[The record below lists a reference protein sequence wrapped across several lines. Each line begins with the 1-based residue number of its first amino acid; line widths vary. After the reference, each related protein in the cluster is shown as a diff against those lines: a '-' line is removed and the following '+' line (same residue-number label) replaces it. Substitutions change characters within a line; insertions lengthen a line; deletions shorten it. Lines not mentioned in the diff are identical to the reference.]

1 MSAKP
6 DAMKTPPRNNYANP
20 HTPIASIK
28 RPRSSMERAGSAR
41 SNSARSVG
49 SGSQRRLGGSD
60 VSTLESTPENC
71 ISPMHPPKRVER
83 KNNDHVEEESTWVG
97 RKVDALFSPVI
108 TYFNQQE
115 IHNTDSLEDKL
126 KDDMTQPTASDSS
139 SPSNGTTSLEG
150 EDDDDVDPDDT
161 LSVDSMQPI
170 EDDHTEDDEFN
181 PWQFIKSLPPYNFV
195 KHMCPSEG
203 LPPKSQNDPPITLIL
218 DLDETLVHCTVEDVQ
233 DADLTFPV
241 LFHGIN
247 YQVNVRIRPYLQ
259 EFFKRIHGHF
269 EVVVFTASQRVYANE
284 LLDRI
289 DPGKCN
295 FTIISFMHRCYP
307 LILWCVI
314 YFSDKIYI
322 KHRLFRESCLPVEG
336 NFLKDLNV
344 LNRDL
349 NKTILVDNS
358 PHAFGYQVDNGI
370 PIESWFED
378 PNDTELLKLAKFL
391 KGMLGQEDVR
401 PLIREK
407 FQSQQRVDSARKINY
422 MN

>member
-1 MSAKP
+1 M
-6 DAMKTPPRNNYANP
+6 
-20 HTPIASIK
+20 
-28 RPRSSMERAGSAR
+28 
-41 SNSARSVG
+41 
-49 SGSQRRLGGSD
+49 
-60 VSTLESTPENC
+60 
-71 ISPMHPPKRVER
+71 SPMHPPKPVER

-115 IHNTDSLEDKL
+115 IHNTDSTEDRL

-150 EDDDDVDPDDT
+150 DDDVDVDDT

-170 EDDHTEDDEFN
+170 EDDHSDDDEFN

-195 KHMCPSEG
+195 RHLRPTEG
-203 LPPKSQNDPPITLIL
+203 LPPKSQNDPPITLVL

-289 DPGKCN
+289 DP
-295 FTIISFMHRCYP
+295 
-307 LILWCVI
+307 
-314 YFSDKIYI
+314 DKIYI

-349 NKTILVDNS
+349 TKTILVDNS

-378 PNDTELLKLAKFL
+378 PKDTELLKLAKFL
-391 KGMLGQEDVR
+391 KGILGQDDVR
-401 PLIREK
+401 PMIREK
-407 FQSQQRVDSARKINY
+407 FQSQQRVESARKINY

>member
-1 MSAKP
+1 MTKNEA
-6 DAMKTPPRNNYANP
+6 AMKTPPRNNYANP

-41 SNSARSVG
+41 SNSARG
-49 SGSQRRLGGSD
+49 PGSQRRLGSD
-60 VSTLESTPENC
+60 SSTLESTPENC
-71 ISPMHPPKRVER
+71 MSPMHPPKPVER
-83 KNNDHVEEESTWVG
+83 KNDDHVEEESSWVG

-115 IHNTDSLEDKL
+115 IHNTDSAEGIEDKL
-126 KDDMTQPTASDSS
+126 KDDMTQPTASESSS

-150 EDDDDVDPDDT
+150 DEDVDDA
-161 LSVDSMQPI
+161 LSVDSMQPMD
-170 EDDHTEDDEFN
+170 DDHCDDDEFN

-195 KHMCPSEG
+195 KHLRPLEG
-203 LPPKSQNDPPITLIL
+203 LPPKSRNDPPITLVL

-289 DPGKCN
+289 DPGKFFFNVSSCAPM
-295 FTIISFMHRCYP
+295 FTSSNARVFDCVHR
-307 LILWCVI
+307 
-314 YFSDKIYI
+314 
-322 KHRLFRESCLPVEG
+322 
-336 NFLKDLNV
+336 
-344 LNRDL
+344 
-349 NKTILVDNS
+349 
-358 PHAFGYQVDNGI
+358 
-370 PIESWFED
+370 
-378 PNDTELLKLAKFL
+378 
-391 KGMLGQEDVR
+391 
-401 PLIREK
+401 
-407 FQSQQRVDSARKINY
+407 
-422 MN
+422 

>member
-1 MSAKP
+1 MSAKSE
-6 DAMKTPPRNNYANP
+6 AMKTPPRNNYANP

-28 RPRSSMERAGSAR
+28 RPRSSMERGGSSR
-41 SNSARSVG
+41 SNSGRSLGPG
-49 SGSQRRLGGSD
+49 SSRRLGGSD
-60 VSTLESTPENC
+60 ASTLESTPENC
-71 ISPMHPPKRVER
+71 MSPMHPPKPVER

-115 IHNTDSLEDKL
+115 IHNTDSTEDRL

-150 EDDDDVDPDDT
+150 DDDVDVDDT

-170 EDDHTEDDEFN
+170 EDDHSDDDEFN

-195 KHMCPSEG
+195 RHLRPTEG
-203 LPPKSQNDPPITLIL
+203 LPPKSQNDPPITLVL

-259 EFFKRIHGHF
+259 DFFKRIHGHF

-289 DPGKCN
+289 DP
-295 FTIISFMHRCYP
+295 
-307 LILWCVI
+307 
-314 YFSDKIYI
+314 DKIYI

-349 NKTILVDNS
+349 TKTILVDNS

-378 PNDTELLKLAKFL
+378 PKDTELLKLAKFL
-391 KGMLGQEDVR
+391 KGILGQDDVR
-401 PLIREK
+401 PMIREK
-407 FQSQQRVDSARKINY
+407 FQSQQRVESARKINY